1 MTSDNNG
8 SIAVLDFETATGDPA
23 SACAI
28 GWSIVRS
35 DNKGAWVVLEN
46 NGALVRPPGNKYS
59 EETIAVHGITPSM
72 TEASGIFRDVWD
84 SSVRPQLLEAGVKWL
99 CAYNAPFDAP
109 VLWASLQ
116 GVGSNGQANELL
128 PYQVIA
134 LLRDPSGEV
143 WKIACL
149 MNSLAPKVKGA
160 ENKKLVTLCEH
171 VGIDLVAAHDASDD
185 SYAAASLLCMELNK
199 DHQQVPALFD
209 DMYGTWIQFTRDGP
223 SPTERSRLTDRQ
235 SSILHGVSNDG
246 RIHRRVL
253 LKERRFTSN

>member
-8 SIAVLDFETATGDPA
+8 SLAVLDFETATGDPA

-28 GWSIVRS
+28 GWSIVRRGDEGS
-35 DNKGAWVVLEN
+35 WCVSESHGE
-46 NGALVRPPGNKYS
+46 LVRPPGNSYND
-59 EETIAVHGITPSM
+59 ETVAIHGISPPM
-72 TEASGIFRDVWD
+72 TKASGDFREVWD
-84 SSVRPQLLEAGVKWL
+84 GSVRPQLLEAGVKWL

-116 GVGSNGQANELL
+116 GVSNGQASELL

-149 MNSLAPKVKGA
+149 MNSLAPKVQGA

-199 DHQQVPALFD
+199 DNHQVPALFD

-223 SPTERSRLTDRQ
+223 SPTERSRLTDKQ
-235 SSILHGVSNDG
+235 SSLLHGVSNDG

-253 LKERRFTSN
+253 LQERRFTSD